1 MDRSRGDLGR
11 RPRKRGQGELESQVL
26 EVLSKATEP
35 VTAGWVQER
44 LGGELAYTTVMTI
57 LSRLLAKQAV
67 SRSRSGRVYLWLAAS
82 DAAGLAAMRMRR
94 VLDTES
100 DRDAVLAS
108 FVSALLPEDERR
120 LRALLD
126 GSAEGRPADGY
137 SPQDRPA
144 GRREH

>member
-1 MDRSRGDLGR
+1 MDRSRGDAGR

-26 EVLSKATEP
+26 EVLSSAPEP
-35 VTAGWVQER
+35 VTAGWVQQR
-44 LGGELAYTTVMTI
+44 LGGGLAYTTVMTI

-82 DAAGLAAMRMRR
+82 DAAGLAALRMRR
-94 VLDTES
+94 MLDTES

-126 GSAEGRPADGY
+126 GSTEE
-137 SPQDRPA
+137 
-144 GRREH
+144 REH

>member
-1 MDRSRGDLGR
+1 MDRSTGDLGR

-26 EVLSKATEP
+26 EVLRSAPEP
-35 VTAGWVQER
+35 VTAGWVQQR

-82 DAAGLAAMRMRR
+82 DAAGLAAIRMRR

-126 GSAEGRPADGY
+126 GTAEGRSAGSADG
-137 SPQDRPA
+137 RPA
-144 GRREH
+144 GRRER